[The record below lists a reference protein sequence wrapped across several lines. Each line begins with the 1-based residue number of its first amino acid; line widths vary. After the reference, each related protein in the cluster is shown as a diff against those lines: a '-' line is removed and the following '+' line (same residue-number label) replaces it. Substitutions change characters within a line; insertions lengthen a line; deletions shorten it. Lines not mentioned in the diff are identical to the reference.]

1 MLTHSTRRSLSH
13 SRVHTFIS
21 PLGPHHCFHL
31 FCFDLNAIACLIMQS
46 HVHSMWVLHN
56 IVLLSA
62 DDALHLLGSSML
74 SADSMQDDTA
84 QMPDCQLML
93 ALLQALL
100 SLP

>member
-1 MLTHSTRRSLSH
+1 
-13 SRVHTFIS
+13 
-21 PLGPHHCFHL
+21 
-31 FCFDLNAIACLIMQS
+31 
-46 HVHSMWVLHN
+46 MWVLHN

-62 DDALHLLGSSML
+62 DDALHLLGNSML

-84 QMPDCQLML
+84 QMPDWQLML

>member
-1 MLTHSTRRSLSH
+1 
-13 SRVHTFIS
+13 
-21 PLGPHHCFHL
+21 
-31 FCFDLNAIACLIMQS
+31 
-46 HVHSMWVLHN
+46 MWVLHN

-84 QMPDCQLML
+84 QMAAWQLML